1 MGKPER
7 YETQTFSSL
16 MTAKEAKNQVNR
28 TLFSQMGKI
37 NGSVLDKREIN
48 VGNR

>member
-1 MGKPER
+1 
-7 YETQTFSSL
+7 